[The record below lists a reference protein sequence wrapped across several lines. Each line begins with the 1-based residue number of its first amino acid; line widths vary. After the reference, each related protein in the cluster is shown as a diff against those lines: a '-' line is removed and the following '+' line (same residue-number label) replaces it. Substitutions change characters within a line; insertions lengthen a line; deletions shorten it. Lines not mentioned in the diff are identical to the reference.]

1 MKKKF
6 IVPIMALFAACLLVL
21 TGCGG
26 PSAEQL
32 IREDLEAQF
41 AEVKADNGEMLEAIE
56 SSAGE
61 NFDSLG
67 IDPGEFMNTYLDGFA
82 YTINEI
88 TVEDKTANA
97 NVTVTAKSM
106 GDIVNEFQLQF
117 TEYLS
122 GIDLTTISG
131 EEELFQQA
139 GQILLEVAQSVEP
152 QEVDCNFTYSQDDE
166 GVWSADESA
175 ASELTNALMN

>member
-1 MKKKF
+1 MKKKV
-6 IVPIMALFAACLLVL
+6 IVPTMALFAACLLVL
-21 TGCGG
+21 TGCS

-41 AEVKADNGEMLEAIE
+41 SEVSADSEEMLEELE
-56 SSAGE
+56 SSVGE

-67 IDPGEFMNTYLDGFA
+67 IDTKEFMTTYLDGFG

-131 EEELFQQA
+131 EDELFQQA
-139 GQILLEVAQSVEP
+139 GQILLEVAQGVEP
-152 QEVDCNFTYSQDDE
+152 QEIDCSFAYSQDDE

>member
-1 MKKKF
+1 
-6 IVPIMALFAACLLVL
+6 
-21 TGCGG
+21 
-26 PSAEQL
+26 
-32 IREDLEAQF
+32 
-41 AEVKADNGEMLEAIE
+41 
-56 SSAGE
+56 
-61 NFDSLG
+61 
-67 IDPGEFMNTYLDGFA
+67 MNTYLDGFT

-131 EEELFQQA
+131 EDELFQQA
-139 GQILLEVAQSVEP
+139 GQILLEVAQGVEP

-175 ASELTNALMN
+175 ASELTNALMS